1 MVVLELRKAPMIR
14 RACVALLVVTALAGS
29 ALAADPPLRV
39 LFLGDQGHHK
49 PAERFAQLQPVLAG
63 RGIDLVY
70 TENLADLDPRV
81 LGGYDALA
89 VYANIESITPPQEAA
104 IVEYVRGG
112 KGLVPL
118 HCASFCFKNSPVWI
132 DLVGAQFQK
141 HGTGEFTTAIVAAE
155 HPVMKGFGG
164 FSSWDETYVHT
175 KHNERGRTV
184 LEERVEGSHRE
195 PWTWVRT
202 AGNGRVFYTAW
213 GHDQRTWSNP
223 GFHNLV
229 ERGIRYAAGRDPAAA
244 GPYVPHPEMTRLP
257 QGLKPFEYQPAKV
270 PFYVPK
276 AEWGKMGEPITEM
289 QKPLEPA
296 ESREHAITPAGFSI
310 DLVAAEPLFQ
320 AKPLAFAFDHDGKL
334 FVSESVDYPNA
345 IVLPGEG
352 QGHDRIVRLTDAD
365 GDGTLDTRTVFAEPL
380 SICTSMLAHDGGLI
394 VTQAPHTLY
403 LKDTDGDGT
412 ADVRRELFTGWGT
425 YDTHAG
431 PSNLT
436 WGLDGWVY
444 GIVGYSGFKGAVGG
458 EDHEFK
464 QGFFRFKPD
473 GSKLEFLR
481 STNNNSWGV
490 GFSEEGVLFGSTAN
504 GNPSEQMPLANRV
517 YERVRGWNA
526 ATLGGI
532 SGSPEMEL
540 ALRQGGPDGKA
551 PIRQVDHHGR
561 FTAAA
566 GHRLYTARA
575 YPREYWNRTAFVC
588 EPTGHV
594 VATFEITPS
603 GAAFRS
609 RMAWSLVASDD
620 EWTSPIQA
628 DVGPDGQVWVIDW
641 YNFIVQ
647 HNPTPAGF
655 TNGKGNAYETPL
667 RDKVHGR
674 LWRVVHD
681 ATAKEPHRTT
691 LAGASADDLVAAL
704 GDSNMFWRVRA
715 QRKLVERAAG
725 RPDGGRDV
733 VPALVKLVQD
743 AAVDEIGLNPASI
756 HAIWTL
762 TALGA
767 IAGDTADAAAVAAVR
782 GALKHPSA
790 GVRMNAVRA
799 LPRDPATLAAIVAA
813 KVADDA
819 APLVRLWLLDALG
832 EFPPVPEAAE
842 LVLAMLADPRTSA
855 DPVLADAATSAA
867 AMHAAG
873 VLPALFSA
881 VMQAPV
887 EKPRPAANVS
897 PARLALVERVAEHVA
912 RGGDADAVSGLVTR
926 LTAAKTE
933 TAAAALTGLARGWQ
947 GGKKI
952 DFDADSRA
960 ALGTLIGSLPP
971 AAQGQ
976 LITLVQRAGS
986 DALDSQIE
994 GVTTALLAAIDK
1006 ADAPDRERG
1015 EAAARLVLLRPADLG
1030 VVNELLGRINAR
1042 TSPDVAAGLLAA
1054 VAQSNAKGTAEVILD
1069 KAGTLPPAVREA
1081 AFRTAVN
1088 NKAWTPV
1095 LVDRL
1100 EAGSIR
1106 LTDLALVERNRL
1118 AELPDK
1124 KLRERAKKLIASG
1137 GGLPNAD
1144 RQKVIDEVLPV
1155 VLAGGDVAHGKA
1167 VFKEHC
1173 GKCHMHSGDG
1183 GKVGPELT
1191 GMSVHPAKELL
1202 IHVLDPNRSVEGNY
1216 RAYTVA
1222 TDDGRVVNGLLAG
1235 ESKTSVE
1242 LVDAE
1247 GKRHVIQRDEI
1258 DDFVPSTNSL
1268 MPVGFEKQIQPQ
1280 GLADLL
1286 AFLTARGKYVPLP
1299 LDKVATASSTK
1310 GMFYESKSATERLV
1324 FPDWGPKQADGVPF
1338 ILIDPRGDTVPNVV
1352 MLNGPEGYL
1361 PPKMPKKVSLPLGM
1375 PAKAIHLLG
1384 GVSGWGWPHSAKGS
1398 ESMLVR
1404 LTYDDESQE
1413 VHPLVNGEHL
1423 SDYIARNDVPGSTFA
1438 FDLGGR
1444 QVRHVVVTPKQS
1456 KPITTIELVKGGDD
1470 TAPIVMAVTAE
1481 MP

>member
-1 MVVLELRKAPMIR
+1 MVRFVCA
-14 RACVALLVVTALAGS
+14 AALALGS
-29 ALAADPPLRV
+29 LLGAARAAEGPIKV
-39 LFLGDQGHHK
+39 LFLGDRGHHK
-49 PAERFAQLQPVLAG
+49 PAERFGQLQPVLAS

-70 TENLADLDPRV
+70 TDDLADLTADV
-81 LGGYDALA
+81 LQAYDALA
-89 VYANIESITPPQEAA
+89 VFANIESITPKQESA
-104 IVEYVRGG
+104 IVDYVRGG

-118 HCASFCFKNSPVWI
+118 HSASFCFQNSPVWI
-132 DLVGAQFQK
+132 DMVGAQFQK
-141 HGTGEFTTAIVAAE
+141 HGTGEFQTEIVASE

-164 FSSWDETYVHT
+164 FASWDETYVHT

-184 LEERVEGSHRE
+184 LEERVEGTHRE

-202 AGNGRVFYTAW
+202 EGNGRVFYTAW
-213 GHDQRTWSNP
+213 GHDQRTWGHP

-229 ERGIRYAAGRDPAAA
+229 ERGIRFAAGRDPQTA
-244 GPYVPHPEMTRLP
+244 GPFVSHPEMTQLP
-257 QGLKPFEYQPAKV
+257 DGLAPFDYQPAHV

-276 AEWGKMGEPITEM
+276 ADWGKMGEPITAM
-289 QKPLEPA
+289 QKPLEPEA
-296 ESREHAITPAGFSI
+296 SRRHAITPVGFTI
-310 DLVAAEPLFQ
+310 ALAAAEPLFQ
-320 AKPLAFAFDHDGKL
+320 AKPLAFAFDHDGRL

-352 QGHDRIVRLTDAD
+352 EGHDRIVRLDD
-365 GDGTLDTRTVFAEPL
+365 RNGDGTFDTRVVFAESL

-394 VTQAPHTLY
+394 VTQAPHTLF
-403 LKDTDGDGT
+403 LKDTNGDGK
-412 ADVRRELFTGWGT
+412 ADVRTELFTGWGT

-436 WGLDGWVY
+436 WGLDGWIY
-444 GIVGYSGFKGAVGG
+444 GMVGYSGFKGEVGG
-458 EDHEFK
+458 ETLEFK
-464 QGFFRFKPD
+464 QGFFRFQPD

-532 SGSPEMEL
+532 SGSPEMEV
-540 ALRQGGPDGKA
+540 APRKGTADGKA
-551 PIRQVDHHGR
+551 PVRQVDHHGR

-655 TNGKGNAYETPL
+655 QNGKGNAYETPL

-681 ATAKEPHRTT
+681 ATTNTPQRTT
-691 LAGASADDLVAAL
+691 LANATPDELVATL
-704 GDSNMFWRVRA
+704 RDTNMFWRLRA
-715 QRKLVERAAG
+715 QRKLTERAGG
-725 RPDGGRDV
+725 RPDGGHDV
-733 VPALVKLVQD
+733 VPAVVKLVQD
-743 AAVDEIGLNPASI
+743 GSVDEIGLNPAAI

-762 TALGA
+762 KSLGA
-767 IAGDTADAAAVAAVR
+767 IDGVTADAAAVAAVQ

-790 GVRMNAVRA
+790 GVRINAVRA
-799 LPRDPATLAAIVAA
+799 LPRTAATLAAWRAAGVAA
-813 KVADDA
+813 DA
-819 APLVRLWLLDALG
+819 APLVRLALLDGLG
-832 EFPPVPEAAE
+832 ECPVSPEATD
-842 LVLAMLADPRTSA
+842 LVLAMLADPRTGA

-867 AMHAAG
+867 AIQAVG
-873 VLPALFSA
+873 VLPALISA
-881 VMQAPV
+881 VLQAPGQQ
-887 EKPRPAANVS
+887 PPLADDVS

-912 RGGDADAVSGLVTR
+912 RGGDAAAVSSLVAR
-926 LTAAKTE
+926 LTSAQPD
-933 TAAAALTGLARGWQ
+933 TAAAALTGLARGWPN
-947 GGKKI
+947 GRRI
-952 DFDADSRA
+952 EFDAAGRG
-960 ALGTLIGSLPP
+960 ALVHLVGTLSP

-994 GVTTALLAAIDK
+994 NVTNSLLATVDEAE
-1006 ADAPDRERG
+1006 ASARDRA
-1015 EAAARLVLLRPADLG
+1015 EAAKRLVLLRPADLG
-1030 VVNELLGRINAR
+1030 VVKELLGRITAR
-1042 TSPDVAAGLLAA
+1042 TSPDVAGGLLAA
-1054 VAQSNAKGTAEVILD
+1054 VAESNALGTAEVILD
-1069 KAGTLPPAVREA
+1069 TAGTLPPAIREA

-1095 LVDRL
+1095 LVERL
-1100 EAGSIR
+1100 EQGAIR

-1124 KLRERAKKLIASG
+1124 KLRERAKKLIAAG

-1155 VLAGGDVAHGKA
+1155 VLAGGDVAQGKA
-1167 VFKEHC
+1167 LFKQHC
-1173 GKCHMHSGDG
+1173 GTCHAHSGAG

-1191 GMSVHPAKELL
+1191 GMSVHPPRELL
-1202 IHVLDPNRSVEGNY
+1202 IHILDPNRSVEGNY

-1235 ESKTSVE
+1235 ESKTSIE
-1242 LVDAE
+1242 LLDAE
-1247 GKRHVIQRDEI
+1247 GKRHVVQRDEI
-1258 DDFVPSTNSL
+1258 DEFVPSTNSL

-1286 AFLTARGKYVPLP
+1286 AFLTARGRYVPLP

-1310 GMFYESKSATERLV
+1310 GMFYESTSETERLV

-1352 MLNGPEGYL
+1352 MLNGPQGYL
-1361 PPKMPKKVSLPLGM
+1361 PPTMPKKVSLPLGM

-1384 GVSGWGWPHSAKGS
+1384 GISGWGWPHSAKGS

-1444 QVRHVVVTPKQS
+1444 QVRHVVVVPKQP
-1456 KPITTIELVKGGDD
+1456 KPIRTIELVKGGDG
-1470 TAPIVMAVTAE
+1470 TAPIVLAVTAE
-1481 MP
+1481 ML

>member
-1 MVVLELRKAPMIR
+1 MNRF
-14 RACVALLVVTALAGS
+14 ACAWALILASCVGS
-29 ALAADPPLRV
+29 AGAADGPIRV
-39 LFLGDQGHHK
+39 LFLGDRGHHK
-49 PAERFAQLQPVLAG
+49 PAERFAQLQPVLAA
-63 RGIDLVY
+63 RGIELDY
-70 TENLADLDPRV
+70 TEDPGDITAAGLAA
-81 LGGYDALA
+81 YDALA
-89 VYANIESITPPQEAA
+89 VYANIETLAPAQETA

-118 HCASFCFKNSPVWI
+118 HCASFCFQNSPVWI
-132 DLVGAQFQK
+132 EMVGAQFQK
-141 HGTGEFTTAIVAAE
+141 HGTGEFATVVTAPE

-164 FSSWDETYVHT
+164 FASWDETYVHT

-184 LEERVEGSHRE
+184 LEERVEGGHRE
-195 PWTWVRT
+195 PWTWVR
-202 AGNGRVFYTAW
+202 AEGNGRLFYTAW
-213 GHDQRTWSNP
+213 GHDQRTWGHP

-244 GPYVPHPEMTRLP
+244 GPYVSHPAMTKAP
-257 QGLKPFEYQPAKV
+257 DGLEPFAYQPAKV

-276 AEWGKMGEPITEM
+276 ADWGKMGEPITEM

-296 ESREHAITPAGFSI
+296 ESRKHAITPVGFAV
-310 DLVAAEPLFQ
+310 DLVAAEPLFR
-320 AKPLAFAFDHDGKL
+320 AKPLAFAFDHDGRL
-334 FVSESVDYPNA
+334 FVSESVDYPNG

-352 QGHDRIVRLTDAD
+352 EGRDRIVRLDDTD
-365 GDGTLDTRTVFAEPL
+365 GDGTFDARTVFAEPL

-403 LKDTDGDGT
+403 LKDTDGDGK

-425 YDTHAG
+425 FDTHAG

-444 GIVGYSGFKGAVGG
+444 GIVGYSGFKGTVGG
-458 EDHEFK
+458 EELEFK
-464 QGFFRFKPD
+464 QGFFRFTPD
-473 GSKLEFLR
+473 GSRLEFLR
-481 STNNNSWGV
+481 STNNNSWGF

-504 GNPSEQMPLANRV
+504 GNPSEHMPLANRV

-526 ATLGGI
+526 TTLGGI
-532 SGSPEMEL
+532 AGTPEMEL
-540 ALRQGGPDGKA
+540 APRAGGPEGKA

-575 YPREYWNRTAFVC
+575 YPRQYWNRTAFVC

-620 EWTSPIQA
+620 EWTAPIQA
-628 DVGPDGQVWVIDW
+628 DVGPDGQVWVMDW

-655 TNGKGNAYETPL
+655 QNGKGNAYETPL

-674 LWRVVHD
+674 LWRVVHE
-681 ATAKEPHRTT
+681 ATNGAAHRTT
-691 LAGASADDLVAAL
+691 LAGATPDELVATL
-704 GDSNMFWRVRA
+704 RDSNLFWRERA
-715 QRKLVERAAG
+715 QRKLLDRAAG
-725 RPDGGRDV
+725 RADGGRDV

-743 AAVDEIGLNPASI
+743 ESIDEIGLNPAAI

-762 TALGA
+762 KSLGA
-767 IAGDTADAAAVAAVR
+767 LDGPTADPAAVAAVHA
-782 GALKHPSA
+782 ALEHPSA

-799 LPRDPATLAAIVAA
+799 LPRDAGTLAAIRAAGVAA
-813 KVADDA
+813 DA

-832 EFPPVPEAAE
+832 ECPASPEATA
-842 LVLAMLADPRTSA
+842 LVLEILADPRTGA
-855 DPVLADAATSAA
+855 DPALADAATSAA
-867 AMHAAG
+867 AGQAAA
-873 VLPALFSA
+873 VLPALIS
-881 VMQAPV
+881 VLLQAPP
-887 EKPRPAANVS
+887 ETPRLADDTS
-897 PARLALVERVAEHVA
+897 SARLALVERVAEHVA
-912 RGGDADAVSGLVTR
+912 RGGDGPAVSGLVGR
-926 LTAAKTE
+926 LAAAKPE
-933 TAAAALTGLARGWQ
+933 TAAAALTGLARGWPN
-947 GGKKI
+947 GRRI
-952 DFDADSRA
+952 EFDAAGRE
-960 ALGTLIGSLPP
+960 ALVTLVGSLPP

-986 DALDSQIE
+986 DALDAQIE
-994 GVTTALLAAIDK
+994 GVTSALLATIDK
-1006 ADAPDRERG
+1006 ADAADRDRG
-1015 EAAARLVLLRPADLG
+1015 DAAKRLVLLRPADLG
-1030 VVNELLGRINAR
+1030 IVNELLGRITAR
-1042 TSPDVAAGLLAA
+1042 TSPDVAAALLAA
-1054 VAQSNAKGTAEVILD
+1054 VAGSNARGTAEAILD
-1069 KAGTLPPAVREA
+1069 KAAALPPAVREA
-1081 AFRTAVN
+1081 AFRTAVS

-1095 LVDRL
+1095 LVERL
-1100 EAGSIR
+1100 EKGAIR

-1137 GGLPNAD
+1137 GGLPSAD

-1155 VLAGGDVAHGKA
+1155 VLAGGDAAVGKA
-1167 VFKEHC
+1167 VFKQHC
-1173 GKCHMHSGDG
+1173 GTCHMHSGEG

-1191 GMSVHPAKELL
+1191 GMSVHPPQELL
-1202 IHVLDPNRSVEGNY
+1202 IHILDPNRSVEGNY

-1235 ESKTSVE
+1235 ESKTAVE

-1258 DDFVPSTNSL
+1258 DEFVPSTNSL

-1280 GLADLL
+1280 GLANLL
-1286 AFLTARGKYVPLP
+1286 AFLTAKGRFVPLP
-1299 LDKVATASSTK
+1299 LDKVATASSTR
-1310 GMFYESKSATERLV
+1310 GMFYESKSETERLV

-1338 ILIDPRGDTVPNVV
+1338 VLVDPRGDTVPNVV
-1352 MLNGPEGYL
+1352 MLNGPQGYL
-1361 PPKMPKKVSLPLGM
+1361 PPRMPKSVSLPLGM

-1404 LTYDDESQE
+1404 FTYDDESQE
-1413 VHPLVNGEHL
+1413 VHPLVNGEHV

-1444 QVRHVVVTPKQS
+1444 QVRHVVVTPKRTT
-1456 KPITTIELVKGGDD
+1456 PIKTIDLVKGSDD
-1470 TAPIVMAVTAE
+1470 TAPIVVAVTAE

>member
-1 MVVLELRKAPMIR
+1 MIR
-14 RACVALLVVTALAGS
+14 FMCVLSIALLMGS
-29 ALAADPPLRV
+29 VPAADAPLKV

-49 PAERFAQLQPVLAG
+49 PAERFAQLEPVLAT

-70 TENLADLDPRV
+70 TENLADLDPKV
-81 LGGYDALA
+81 LDAYDALA
-89 VYANIESITPPQEAA
+89 VYANIESITPQQEAA
-104 IVEYVRGG
+104 IAEYVRGG

-118 HCASFCFKNSPVWI
+118 HCASFCFKNSPTWI
-132 DLVGAQFQK
+132 DMVGAQFQK
-141 HGTGEFTTAIVAAE
+141 HGTGEFTTVITAPE
-155 HPVMKGFGG
+155 HPVMKGFSG
-164 FSSWDETYVHT
+164 FASWDETYVHT

-184 LEERVEGSHRE
+184 LEERVEGSHHE

-202 AGNGRVFYTAW
+202 EGNGRVFYTAW
-213 GHDQRTWSNP
+213 GHDQRTWSHP

-229 ERGIRYAAGRDPAAA
+229 ERGIRFAAGRDPTAA
-244 GPYVPHPEMTRLP
+244 GPYVSHPEMTKPPEVLT
-257 QGLKPFEYQPAKV
+257 PFEYQPAKV

-276 AEWGKMGEPITEM
+276 AEWGKMGEPLTEM
-289 QKPLEPA
+289 QKPLDPA
-296 ESREHAITPAGFSI
+296 ESRKHAITPVGFTI

-320 AKPLAFAFDHDGKL
+320 AKPLAFTFDHDGRL
-334 FVSESVDYPNA
+334 FVSESVDYPNGL
-345 IVLPGEG
+345 VLPSEG
-352 QGHDRIVRLTDAD
+352 AGHDRIVRIDDAD
-365 GDGTLDTRTVFAEPL
+365 GDGTFDTRTVFAEPL

-403 LKDTDGDGT
+403 LKDTDGDGK
-412 ADVRRELFTGWGT
+412 ADVRKQLFTGWGT

-444 GIVGYSGFKGAVGG
+444 GIVGYSGFKGTVGG
-458 EDHEFK
+458 EDLEFK

-473 GSKLEFLR
+473 GSSLEFLR
-481 STNNNSWGV
+481 STNNNSWGF

-504 GNPSEQMPLANRV
+504 GNPSEHMPLANRV

-526 ATLGGI
+526 STLGGI
-532 SGSPEMEL
+532 SGSPAMEV
-540 ALRQGGPDGKA
+540 APRQSSPDGLA
-551 PIRQVDHHGR
+551 PVRQVDHHGH

-628 DVGPDGQVWVIDW
+628 DVGPDGQVWVMDW

-655 TNGKGNAYETPL
+655 ENGKGNAYETPL

-681 ATAKEPHRTT
+681 ATTDAKHRTT
-691 LAGASADDLVAAL
+691 LAGASPDDLVAAL
-704 GDSNMFWRVRA
+704 RDPNMFWRLRA
-715 QRKLVERAAG
+715 QRKLLERAAG

-733 VPALVKLVQD
+733 APALVKLVED
-743 AAVDEIGLNPASI
+743 GSLDEIRLNPAAI

-762 TALGA
+762 KTLGA
-767 IAGDTADAAAVAAVR
+767 IDGVAADPAAVAAVQ

-799 LPRDPATLAAIVAA
+799 LPRDAATLAVIRAAGVAS
-813 KVADDA
+813 DA
-819 APLVRLWLLDALG
+819 APLVRLWLLDALA
-832 EFPPVPEAAE
+832 EFPASPEATAI
-842 LVLAMLADPRTSA
+842 VLDILADPRTGA
-855 DPVLADAATSAA
+855 DPALADAATSAA
-867 AMHAAG
+867 AIQAVG
-873 VLPALFSA
+873 VLPALISGL
-881 VMQAPV
+881 MQASA
-887 EKPRPAANVS
+887 ERPRLADDIS

-912 RGGDADAVSGLVTR
+912 RGGDEIAVSTLVTR
-926 LTAAKTE
+926 LATAKVE
-933 TAAAALTGLARGWQ
+933 TASAALTGLARGWPN
-947 GGKKI
+947 GRKI
-952 DFDADSRA
+952 DFDAAGREALAKLVDSM
-960 ALGTLIGSLPP
+960 PP

-986 DALDSQIE
+986 DALNSQIE
-994 GVTTALLAAIDK
+994 GVTTSLLATVDN
-1006 ADAPDRERG
+1006 ADTADRDRS
-1015 EAAARLVLLRPADLG
+1015 EAAKRLVILRPADLEI
-1030 VVNELLGRINAR
+1030 VNALLGRINAR
-1042 TSPDVAAGLLAA
+1042 TSPEVAAGLLAA
-1054 VAQSNAKGTAEVILD
+1054 VAESHAKGTAEAILD
-1069 KAGTLPPAVREA
+1069 KAGTLPPVVREA

-1095 LVDRL
+1095 LVERL
-1100 EAGSIR
+1100 EQGTIR

-1155 VLAGGDVAHGKA
+1155 VLAGGDTARGKA

-1173 GKCHMHSGDG
+1173 GKCHMHSGEG

-1222 TDDGRVVNGLLAG
+1222 TEDGRVVNGLLAG

-1247 GKRHVIQRDEI
+1247 GKRHVVQRDEI
-1258 DDFVPSTNSL
+1258 DEFVPSTNSL

-1286 AFLTARGKYVPLP
+1286 TFLTARGKYVPLP

-1310 GMFYESKSATERLV
+1310 GMFYESKSETERLV
-1324 FPDWGPKQADGVPF
+1324 FPDWGPKQTDGVPF

-1384 GVSGWGWPHSAKGS
+1384 GISGWGWPHSAKGS
-1398 ESMLVR
+1398 ESLLVR

-1413 VHPLVNGEHL
+1413 VHPLINGEHI
-1423 SDYIARNDVPGSTFA
+1423 SDYIARNDVSGSTFA

-1444 QVRHVVVTPKQS
+1444 QIRHVVVTPKQS
-1456 KPITTIELVKGGDD
+1456 KPITTIELVKGGDN
-1470 TAPIVMAVTAE
+1470 TAPIVMAITVE

>member
-1 MVVLELRKAPMIR
+1 MARLAFAAFLA
-14 RACVALLVVTALAGS
+14 VASLMGS
-29 ALAADPPLRV
+29 VRAADVPLKV

-49 PAERFAQLQPVLAG
+49 PAERFAQLDPVLAA

-70 TENLADLDPRV
+70 TENLADLDPKV
-81 LGGYDALA
+81 LEAYDALT
-89 VYANIESITPPQEAA
+89 VYANIESITPAQEAA

-132 DLVGAQFQK
+132 GMVGAQFQK
-141 HGTGEFTTAIVAAE
+141 HGTGEFTTVITAPE

-184 LEERVEGSHRE
+184 LEERVEGTSRE

-202 AGNGRVFYTAW
+202 EGNGRVFYTAW

-229 ERGIRYAAGRDPAAA
+229 ERGIRFAAGGDPAAA
-244 GPYVPHPEMTRLP
+244 GPYVAHPEMTKP
-257 QGLKPFEYQPAKV
+257 AGGLKPFEYQPAKV

-296 ESREHAITPAGFSI
+296 ESRKHAITPAGFTV

-334 FVSESVDYPNA
+334 FVSESVDYPNG

-352 QGHDRIVRLTDAD
+352 QGHDRIVRVDDAD
-365 GDGTLDTRTVFAEPL
+365 GDGTFDTRTVFAEPL
-380 SICTSMLAHDGGLI
+380 SICTSLLAHDGGLI

-412 ADVRRELFTGWGT
+412 ADVRKELFTGWGT

-444 GIVGYSGFKGAVGG
+444 GIVGYSGFKGRVGD
-458 EDHEFK
+458 EDLEFK

-473 GSKLEFLR
+473 GSTLEFLR

-526 ATLGGI
+526 TTLSGI

-540 ALRQGGPDGKA
+540 APRQGGPDGKS

-655 TNGKGNAYETPL
+655 ENGKGNAYETPL

-681 ATAKEPHRTT
+681 ATADAPHRTT
-691 LAGASADDLVAAL
+691 LAGASPDDLVATL
-704 GDSNMFWRVRA
+704 RDTNMFWRTRA
-715 QRKLVERAAG
+715 QRRLVERAAG
-725 RPDGGRDV
+725 RADGGRDV

-743 AAVDEIGLNPASI
+743 ASLDEIGLNPAAI
-756 HAIWTL
+756 HAVWTL
-762 TALGA
+762 KSLAA
-767 IAGDTADAAAVAAVR
+767 IDGESADAAAVAAVQ
-782 GALKHPSA
+782 GALEHPSA
-790 GVRMNAVRA
+790 GVRMNAIRA
-799 LPRDPATLAAIVAA
+799 LPRDESALAAIRAAGVAA
-813 KVADDA
+813 DA
-819 APLVRLWLLDALG
+819 SPLVRLWLLDALG
-832 EFPPVPEAAE
+832 EYPPTPETAD
-842 LVLAMLADPRTSA
+842 LVLAMLADPRTGA

-867 AMHAAG
+867 AIHAVG
-873 VLPALFSA
+873 VLPALISA
-881 VMQAPV
+881 VMSAPA
-887 EKPRPAANVS
+887 EAPRRADDIS
-897 PARLALVERVAEHVA
+897 PVRLALVERVAEHVA
-912 RGGDADAVSGLVTR
+912 RGGDAAAVSSLVTR
-926 LTAAKTE
+926 LAAARTE
-933 TAAAALTGLARGWQ
+933 TAAAALTGLARGWHA
-947 GGKKI
+947 GRNI
-952 DFDADSRA
+952 EFDAAGRA
-960 ALGTLIGSLPP
+960 ALVKLIGSLPP

-994 GVTTALLAAIDK
+994 GVTTSLLTAIDK
-1006 ADAPDRERG
+1006 ADAPDRDRS

-1030 VVNELLGRINAR
+1030 MVSELLGRINAR
-1042 TSPDVAAGLLAA
+1042 TPPDVATGLLAA
-1054 VAQSNAKGTAEVILD
+1054 VAQSNAKGTAEAILD
-1069 KAGTLPPAVREA
+1069 KAAAMPPAIREA

-1095 LVDRL
+1095 LVERL
-1100 EAGSIR
+1100 ENGVIR

-1124 KLRERAKKLIASG
+1124 KLRERCKKLIAAG

-1155 VLAGGDVAHGKA
+1155 VLAGGDAVRGKA

-1235 ESKTSVE
+1235 ESKTAIE

-1247 GKRHVIQRDEI
+1247 SKRHVVQRDEI
-1258 DDFVPSTNSL
+1258 DEFVPSTNSL

-1280 GLADLL
+1280 GLADVL

-1310 GMFYESKSATERLV
+1310 GMFYESKSEKERLV
-1324 FPDWGPKQADGVPF
+1324 FPEWGPKQADGVPF

-1361 PPKMPKKVSLPLGM
+1361 PPRMPKKVSLPLGM

-1384 GVSGWGWPHSAKGS
+1384 GISGWGWPHSAKGS

-1413 VHPLVNGEHL
+1413 VHPLVNGEHI

-1444 QVRHVVVTPKQS
+1444 QLRHVVVTPKQS
-1456 KPITTIELVKGGDD
+1456 KPITSVEFVKGNDN

>member
-1 MVVLELRKAPMIR
+1 MIR
-14 RACVALLVVTALAGS
+14 FVSVLALMLASLAGV
-29 ALAADPPLRV
+29 AEAADAPLKV

-49 PAERFAQLQPVLAG
+49 PAERFAQLQPVLAA

-70 TENLADLDPRV
+70 TETLADLTADV
-81 LGGYDALA
+81 LEKYDALA
-89 VYANIESITPPQEAA
+89 VYANIESITPEAEAA
-104 IVEYVRGG
+104 IANYVRGG
-112 KGLVPL
+112 KGIVPL
-118 HCASFCFKNSPVWI
+118 HCASFCFRNSPVWI
-132 DLVGAQFQK
+132 DMVGAQFQK
-141 HGTGEFTTAIVAAE
+141 HGTGEFTTVIVAPE

-175 KHNERGRTV
+175 KHNDRGRTV
-184 LEERVEGSHRE
+184 LEERVEAAGRE

-202 AGNGRVFYTAW
+202 EGQGRVFYTAW
-213 GHDQRTWSNP
+213 GHDQRTWGNP

-229 ERGIRYAAGRDPAAA
+229 ERGIRFAAGRDPAVA
-244 GPYVPHPEMTRLP
+244 GPYVGHPALTTVAE
-257 QGLKPFEYQPAKV
+257 GLVPFEYQPANV
-270 PFYVPK
+270 PFYIPK

-289 QKPLEPA
+289 QKPLEPG
-296 ESREHAITPAGFSI
+296 ESRKHAITPVGFTV
-310 DLVAAEPLFQ
+310 DLVASEPLFQ
-320 AKPLAFAFDHDGKL
+320 AKPLAFAFDHDGSL
-334 FVSESVDYPNA
+334 FVSESVDYPNG

-352 QGHDRIVRLTDAD
+352 QGHDRIIRIGDAD
-365 GDGTLDTRTVFAEPL
+365 GDGTFDTRTVFAESL

-403 LKDTDGDGT
+403 LKDTDGDGD
-412 ADVRRELFTGWGT
+412 ADIRRQLFTGWGT

-436 WGLDGWVY
+436 WGLDGWIY
-444 GIVGYSGFKGAVGG
+444 GIVGYSGFKGKVGG
-458 EDHEFK
+458 ENLEFK

-481 STNNNSWGV
+481 STNNNSWGF

-504 GNPSEQMPLANRV
+504 GNPSEHMPLANHV

-532 SGSPEMEL
+532 SGSPAMEI
-540 ALRQGGPDGKA
+540 AARKDGPDGLA
-551 PIRQVDHHGR
+551 PVRQVDHHGH

-566 GHRLYTARA
+566 GHRLYTARV

-628 DVGPDGQVWVIDW
+628 DVGPDGQVWMIDW

-655 TNGKGNAYETPL
+655 KNGKGNAYETPL

-681 ATAKEPHRTT
+681 ATASAKHRTT
-691 LAGASADDLVAAL
+691 LADASADDLVATL
-704 GDSNMFWRVRA
+704 RDTNMFWRLRA
-715 QRKLVERAAG
+715 QRKLVDRAAG

-733 VPALVKLVQD
+733 VPALIALVQD
-743 AAVDEIGLNPASI
+743 VSVDEIGLNPAAI

-762 TALGA
+762 ESLGVLDGPA
-767 IAGDTADAAAVAAVR
+767 ATKAAVTAVQ
-782 GALKHPSA
+782 GALQHPSA

-799 LPRDPATLAAIVAA
+799 LPRNPATLGALGDSGVAT
-813 KVADDA
+813 DA
-819 APLVRLWLLDALG
+819 AALVRLWTLDALG
-832 EFPPVPEAAE
+832 EFPPSPEASE
-842 LVLAMLADPRTSA
+842 LVLAMLADPRTA
-855 DPVLADAATSAA
+855 TDPVLADAATSAA
-867 AMHAAG
+867 AVHAVD
-873 VLPALFSA
+873 VLPVLISALL
-881 VMQAPV
+881 QPPV
-887 EKPRPAANVS
+887 TRPRLADDVS
-897 PARLALVERVAEHVA
+897 PARLAIVERVAEHVA
-912 RGGDADAVSGLVTR
+912 RGGDASTVSGLVVK
-926 LTAAKTE
+926 LVTAKPE
-933 TAAAALTGLARGWQ
+933 TAAAAITGLARGWHA
-947 GGKKI
+947 GKAI
-952 DFDADSRA
+952 EFDTAGRA
-960 ALGTLIGSLPP
+960 ALVTLVGELPP

-986 DALDSQIE
+986 DALDSQIA
-994 GVTTALLAAIDK
+994 GVTTSLLATIDK
-1006 ADAPDRERG
+1006 TDAAERDRA
-1015 EAAARLVLLRPADLG
+1015 EAAKRLVLLRPADLG
-1030 VVNELLGRINAR
+1030 IVTELLGRINAR
-1042 TSPDVAAGLLAA
+1042 STPDVASGLLSA
-1054 VAQSNAKGTAEVILD
+1054 VAESHAKGTAEAILET
-1069 KAGTLPPAVREA
+1069 AGTLPPAVREA
-1081 AFRTAVN
+1081 AFRLAVN

-1095 LVDRL
+1095 LVERL
-1100 EAGSIR
+1100 EQGRIQ

-1118 AELPDK
+1118 TELPDK
-1124 KLRERAKKLIASG
+1124 KLRERAKKLISAG

-1155 VLAGGDVAHGKA
+1155 VLAGGDATNGKA
-1167 VFKEHC
+1167 IFKEHC
-1173 GKCHMHSGDG
+1173 GKCHTHSGDG

-1191 GMSVHPAKELL
+1191 GMSVHPATELL

-1222 TDDGRVVNGLLAG
+1222 TDDGRVVSGLLAG

-1242 LVDAE
+1242 LIDAE
-1247 GKRHVIQRDEI
+1247 GKRHVVQRDEI
-1258 DDFVPSTNSL
+1258 DEFVPSTNSL
-1268 MPVGFEKQIQPQ
+1268 MPVGFEKQIRPQ
-1280 GLADLL
+1280 GIADLL
-1286 AFLTARGKYVPLP
+1286 AFLTVRGKYVPLP
-1299 LDKVATASSTK
+1299 LDKVTTALSTK
-1310 GMFYESKSATERLV
+1310 GMFYEQHAATERLV

-1338 ILIDPRGDTVPNVV
+1338 ILVDPRGDTVPNVV
-1352 MLNGPEGYL
+1352 MLQGPQGYL
-1361 PPKMPKKVSLPLGM
+1361 PPKMPKKVSIPLGS
-1375 PAKAIHLLG
+1375 PAKAIHILG
-1384 GVSGWGWPHSAKGS
+1384 GISGWGWPHSAKGS

-1404 LTYDDESQE
+1404 LTYDDDSQE
-1413 VHPLVNGEHL
+1413 VHSLVNGEHM

-1444 QVRHVVVTPKQS
+1444 QLRHVVVVPKQS
-1456 KPITTIELVKGGDD
+1456 KAITTVELVKGSDN
-1470 TAPIVMAVTAE
+1470 TAPIVMAITAE

>member
-1 MVVLELRKAPMIR
+1 MLRFVCVLAIASLM
-14 RACVALLVVTALAGS
+14 GS
-29 ALAADPPLRV
+29 VPAADAPLKV

-49 PAERFAQLQPVLAG
+49 PAERFAQLEPVLAT

-70 TENLADLDPRV
+70 TENLADLEPKV
-81 LGGYDALA
+81 LGTYDALA
-89 VYANIESITPPQEAA
+89 VYANIESIAPQQEAA
-104 IVEYVRGG
+104 IVDFVRGG

-118 HCASFCFKNSPVWI
+118 HSASFCFKNSPIWI
-132 DLVGAQFQK
+132 EIVGAQFQK
-141 HGTGEFTTAIVAAE
+141 HGTGEFTTAIVAPE

-184 LEERVEGSHRE
+184 LEERVEGTDRE

-202 AGNGRVFYTAW
+202 EGKGRVFYTAW

-244 GPYVPHPEMTRLP
+244 GPYLAHPEMTKAP
-257 QGLKPFEYQPAKV
+257 GGLEPFEYQPAKV

-296 ESREHAITPAGFSI
+296 ESQKHAITPVGFTI
-310 DLVAAEPLFQ
+310 DLVASEPLFQ
-320 AKPLAFAFDHDGKL
+320 AKPLAFAFDQDGRL
-334 FVSESVDYPNA
+334 FVSESVDYPNG
-345 IVLPGEG
+345 IILPGEG
-352 QGHDRIVRLTDAD
+352 QGHDRIVRIDDTN
-365 GDGTLDTRTVFAEPL
+365 GDGSFDSRTVFAEPL

-403 LKDTDGDGT
+403 LKDTDGDGK
-412 ADVRRELFTGWGT
+412 ADIRQELFTGWGT

-444 GIVGYSGFKGAVGG
+444 GIVGYSGFKGRVGD
-458 EDHEFK
+458 EDLEFK

-490 GFSEEGVLFGSTAN
+490 GFSEDGVLFGSTAN
-504 GNPSEQMPLANRV
+504 GNPSEHMPLANRV

-526 ATLGGI
+526 STLGGI
-532 SGSPEMEL
+532 SGSPAMEV
-540 ALRQGGPDGKA
+540 APRQGGPDGLA
-551 PIRQVDHHGR
+551 PVRQVDHHGH

-655 TNGKGNAYETPL
+655 ENGKGNAYETPL

-674 LWRVVHD
+674 LWRVVHN
-681 ATAKEPHRTT
+681 ATAPATHRTT
-691 LAGASADDLVAAL
+691 LAAAAPDELVATL
-704 GDSNMFWRVRA
+704 RDTNMFWRVRA

-725 RPDGGRDV
+725 RADGGRDV
-733 VPALVKLVQD
+733 VPALAKLVQD
-743 AAVDEIGLNPASI
+743 ASLDEIGLNPAAI
-756 HAIWTL
+756 HGIWTL
-762 TALGA
+762 KSLGA
-767 IAGDTADAAAVAAVR
+767 LDGATADAAAVTAVQ
-782 GALKHPSA
+782 GALKHPAA
-790 GVRMNAVRA
+790 GVRMNAIRA
-799 LPRDPATLAAIVAA
+799 LPRDEAAMTAIGAAGVAA
-813 KVADDA
+813 DA

-832 EFPPVPEAAE
+832 EFPSSAEATE
-842 LVLAMLADPRTSA
+842 LVLAMLADPRTAA

-867 AMHAAG
+867 AIHAVG
-873 VLPALFSA
+873 VLPVLISA
-881 VMQAPV
+881 VIQSPAA
-887 EKPRPAANVS
+887 KPRLADDVS
-897 PARLALVERVAEHVA
+897 PARLFLVERVAEHVA
-912 RGGDADAVSGLVTR
+912 RSGDAAAVSGLVAR
-926 LTAAKTE
+926 LTAARPE
-933 TAAAALTGLARGWQ
+933 TASAALTGLARGWPA
-947 GGKKI
+947 GRTI
-952 DFDADSRA
+952 EFDATGRA
-960 ALGTLIGSLPP
+960 ALVKLIGSLPP

-994 GVTTALLAAIDK
+994 GVTTSLLATVDTA
-1006 ADAPDRERG
+1006 AATDRDRT
-1015 EAAARLVLLRPADLG
+1015 EAAKRLVLLRPSDLG
-1030 VVNELLGRINAR
+1030 VVTELLGRINAR
-1042 TSPDVAAGLLAA
+1042 TPPDVAAGLLAA
-1054 VAQSNAKGTAEVILD
+1054 VAGSNANGTAEAILD
-1069 KAGTLPPAVREA
+1069 KTGTLPPAIREA

-1095 LVDRL
+1095 LVERL
-1100 EAGSIR
+1100 EQGMIR

-1124 KLRERAKKLIASG
+1124 KLRERAKKLIAAG

-1155 VLAGGDVAHGKA
+1155 VLAGGDVSRGKA

-1173 GKCHMHSGDG
+1173 GKCHKHSGDG

-1202 IHVLDPNRSVEGNY
+1202 IHILDPNRSVEGNY

-1235 ESKTSVE
+1235 ESKTAVE

-1247 GKRHVIQRDEI
+1247 GKRHVVQRDEI
-1258 DDFVPSTNSL
+1258 DEFVPSTNSL

-1310 GMFYESKSATERLV
+1310 GMFYESKSEKERLV

-1352 MLNGPEGYL
+1352 MLHGPEGYL

-1375 PAKAIHLLG
+1375 PAKAIHILG
-1384 GVSGWGWPHSAKGS
+1384 GISGWGWPHSAKGS

-1404 LTYDDESQE
+1404 LTYADESQE
-1413 VHPLVNGEHL
+1413 VHPLVNGEHI

-1444 QVRHVVVTPKQS
+1444 QLRHVVVMPKQS
-1456 KPITTIELVKGGDD
+1456 KPITTVELVKGGDN

>member
-1 MVVLELRKAPMIR
+1 MTRF
-14 RACVALLVVTALAGS
+14 ACALALLLASLTAS
-29 ALAADPPLRV
+29 VPAADGPLKV
-39 LFLGDQGHHK
+39 LFLGDRGHHK
-49 PAERFAQLQPVLAG
+49 PAERFAQLQPVLAT

-70 TENLADLDPRV
+70 TENLADLTADV
-81 LGGYDALA
+81 LGSYDALA
-89 VYANIESITPPQEAA
+89 VFANIETITPAQEAA

-118 HCASFCFKNSPVWI
+118 HCASFCFQNSPVWI
-132 DLVGAQFQK
+132 EMVGAQFQK
-141 HGTGEFTTAIVAAE
+141 HGTGEFATTIVAPE

-164 FSSWDETYVHT
+164 FTSWDETYVHT

-184 LEERVEGSHRE
+184 LEERVEGDHHE

-202 AGNGRVFYTAW
+202 EGNGRVFYTAW
-213 GHDQRTWSNP
+213 GHDQRTWGHP

-229 ERGIRYAAGRDPAAA
+229 ERGIRFAAGRDPAAA
-244 GPYVPHPEMTRLP
+244 GPYVAHPAMTTLP
-257 QGLKPFEYQPAKV
+257 EGLEPFEYQPAKV

-276 AEWGKMGEPITEM
+276 AEWGKMGEAITEM
-289 QKPLEPA
+289 QKPLEPE
-296 ESREHAITPAGFSI
+296 ESRKHAVTPAGFSI

-320 AKPLAFAFDHDGKL
+320 AKPLAFTFDHDGRL
-334 FVSESVDYPNA
+334 FVSESVDYPNGL
-345 IVLPGEG
+345 VLPGEG
-352 QGHDRIVRLTDAD
+352 QGHDRIVRIDDTD
-365 GDGTLDTRTVFAEPL
+365 GDGTFDARTVFAEPL

-403 LKDTDGDGT
+403 LKDTDGDGK
-412 ADVRRELFTGWGT
+412 ADVRKVLFTGWGT

-444 GIVGYSGFKGAVGG
+444 GMVGYSGFKGRVGDD
-458 EDHEFK
+458 DHEFK
-464 QGFFRFKPD
+464 QGFFRFRPD

-504 GNPSEQMPLANRV
+504 GNPSEHMPLANRV

-532 SGSPEMEL
+532 SGSPAMEV
-540 ALRQGGPDGKA
+540 ASRKGGPDGLA
-551 PIRQVDHHGR
+551 PVRQVDHHGH

-588 EPTGHV
+588 EPTGHI

-603 GAAFRS
+603 GAAFKS

-655 TNGKGNAYETPL
+655 QNGKGNAYETPL

-681 ATAKEPHRTT
+681 AAQDAKHRTT
-691 LAGASADDLVAAL
+691 LADTPADELVATL
-704 GDSNMFWRVRA
+704 RDTNMFWRTRA
-715 QRKLVERAAG
+715 QRKLVDRATG

-733 VPALVKLVQD
+733 VPALVRLVQD
-743 AAVDEIGLNPASI
+743 VSVDEIGLNPAAI

-762 TALGA
+762 KSLGA
-767 IAGDTADAAAVAAVR
+767 LEAATADAAAVAAVQA
-782 GALKHPSA
+782 ALKHPSA

-799 LPRDPATLAAIVAA
+799 LPRDAATLAAIQASGVAA
-813 KVADDA
+813 DA
-819 APLVRLWLLDALG
+819 APLVRLWVLDAVG
-832 EFPPVPEAAE
+832 ECPPSPEATD
-842 LVLAMLADPRTSA
+842 LVLAMLADPRTGA
-855 DPVLADAATSAA
+855 DPALADAATSAA
-867 AMHAAG
+867 AIQAVG
-873 VLPALFSA
+873 VLPALISA
-881 VMQAPV
+881 VMQAPAQQ
-887 EKPRPAANVS
+887 PRLADDIS
-897 PARLALVERVAEHVA
+897 PARLVLVERVAEHVA
-912 RGGDADAVSGLVTR
+912 RGGEASAVSRLVAR
-926 LTAAKTE
+926 LAEARPE
-933 TAAAALTGLARGWQ
+933 TAAAALTGLARGWHA
-947 GGKKI
+947 GNTI
-952 DFDADSRA
+952 EFDAAGRA
-960 ALGTLIGSLPP
+960 ALVKLVGELPP

-986 DALDSQIE
+986 AALDSQIE
-994 GVTTALLAAIDK
+994 GVTNSLLATIDK
-1006 ADAPDRERG
+1006 ADAADRDRG
-1015 EAAARLVLLRPADLG
+1015 EAAKRLVLLRPADLG

-1042 TSPDVAAGLLAA
+1042 TSPDVAAALLAA
-1054 VAQSNAKGTAEVILD
+1054 VAQSNAPGTAEALLD
-1069 KAGTLPPAVREA
+1069 KAGTLPPAIREA

-1095 LVDRL
+1095 LVERL
-1100 EAGSIR
+1100 EKGVVR

-1118 AELPDK
+1118 TELPDK

-1137 GGLPNAD
+1137 GGLPSAD

-1155 VLAGGDVAHGKA
+1155 VLAGGDATVGKA

-1173 GKCHMHSGDG
+1173 GKCHMHSGEG

-1191 GMSVHPAKELL
+1191 GMSVHPPQELL
-1202 IHVLDPNRSVEGNY
+1202 IHILDPNRSVEGNY
-1216 RAYTVA
+1216 RAYSVA
-1222 TDDGRVVNGLLAG
+1222 TDDGRVVSGLLAG
-1235 ESKTSVE
+1235 ESKTSIE

-1258 DDFVPSTNSL
+1258 DEFVPSTNSL

-1280 GLADLL
+1280 GLANLL
-1286 AFLTARGKYVPLP
+1286 AFLTAKGKYVPLP

-1310 GMFYESKSATERLV
+1310 GMFYESKSETERLV

-1338 ILIDPRGDTVPNVV
+1338 ILIDPRGDTAPNVI

-1375 PAKAIHLLG
+1375 PAKAIHILG

-1404 LTYDDESQE
+1404 FTYDDESQE
-1413 VHPLVNGEHL
+1413 VHPLINGEHI
-1423 SDYIARNDVPGSTFA
+1423 SDYISRNDVPGSSFA

-1444 QVRHVVVTPKQS
+1444 QVRHVVVVPKQS
-1456 KPITTIELVKGGDD
+1456 KPIKTIELVKGDD
-1470 TAPIVMAVTAE
+1470 RTAPIVMAVTAE